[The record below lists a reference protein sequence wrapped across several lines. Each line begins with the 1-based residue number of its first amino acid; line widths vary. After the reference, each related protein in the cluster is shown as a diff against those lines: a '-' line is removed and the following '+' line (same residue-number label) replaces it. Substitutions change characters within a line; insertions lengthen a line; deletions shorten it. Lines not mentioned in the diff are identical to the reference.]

1 MRLTYALLSLIA
13 LSLAA
18 CSRNPDTPGGRAADA
33 RHESFEEMGDAF
45 KVIADEIAAKSS
57 DIAAIRSAA
66 GTINALAPK
75 VETWFPA
82 GSGPADGIK
91 THALQTVWTK
101 PDEFKQAAA
110 KLVVESGKFHALA
123 QAGNMAALGEGM
135 KTLGSTCKGCHDKF
149 REEE

>member
-13 LSLAA
+13 LSLTA